1 MINPGR
7 GLTLERVPDILQG
20 ILYLPYW
27 QMYGEL
33 GYVHAIVLGKFK
45 NKKTEQNL
53 RAFGKKTPKIRSKT
67 SQNRNKPLR
76 KGTKPLRIGTNPQ
89 RKGTKTL

>member
-53 RAFGKKTPKIRSKT
+53 RAFGKK
-67 SQNRNKPLR
+67 PLR
-76 KGTKPLRIGTNPQ
+76 LGAKPLRIGTKSLQ
-89 RKGTKTL
+89 EAT